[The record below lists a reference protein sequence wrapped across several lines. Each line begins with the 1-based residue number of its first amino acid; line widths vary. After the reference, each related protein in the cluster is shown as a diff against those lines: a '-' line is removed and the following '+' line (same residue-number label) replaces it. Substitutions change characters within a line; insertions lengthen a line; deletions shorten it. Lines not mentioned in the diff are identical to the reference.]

1 MNADASTGTD
11 NDIEEM
17 DNSIVV
23 DSDSEKGV
31 QIENYDTEFEQ
42 DTYVSFVPRKVG
54 KIYPE
59 EGKYYVVT
67 YDRAYIGRVLKV
79 GKTSVTIKF

>member
-1 MNADASTGTD
+1 MKEGKLVWGNMTIKKDLACFAGQQVQQRSQWDH
-11 NDIEEM
+11 

-31 QIENYDTEFEQ
+31 QVENYDTEFEQ
-42 DTYVSFVPRKVG
+42 DTYVSFVHRKFG

-59 EGKYYVVT
+59 EEKYYVGHT
-67 YDRAYIGRVLKV
+67 
-79 GKTSVTIKF
+79 